1 MNQAVC
7 FNPELE
13 YILIKLSDA
22 DEYYIIAKS
31 LLADLEKLLDKE
43 SIEPVASFLGSDLEN
58 CTYQS
63 LIDEKECPFWAAD
76 HVSDSKGTGLVHTA
90 PAHGFDDFLVSLT
103 KKLSLVS

>member
-7 FNPELE
+7 FNHELE
-13 YILIKLSDA
+13 YILIKLNDA
-22 DEYYIIAKS
+22 DEFYIIAKS
-31 LLADLEKLLDKE
+31 LLANLEKLLDKE
-43 SIEPVASFLGSDLEN
+43 NIDPIASFVGSELEN

-63 LIDEKECPFWAAD
+63 LIDGIECPFWAAD